1 MYEYEFSAVY
11 DRLQDADYDRFADF
25 YKKVFDKF
33 DKKPELVLDLGCG
46 TGSVTLRLA
55 KMGYDMIGIDLS
67 CEMLDIARAKAENDG
82 ENILF
87 LNQDMTD
94 FELYGT
100 VDAIISSLD
109 SVNYI
114 TEDDGLLNMM
124 KLCSNYLNPDGLFV
138 FDINSEHK
146 LRNILGN
153 NTYVYD
159 EDGIYYVWQ
168 NFYDEESRI
177 CDFELNFFV
186 KDGLTYKRFDEYQSE
201 RAYSIDEIKIC
212 AEKSGL
218 EILGIYDGL
227 SFNKPA
233 KESERLVFVLK
244 KPF

>member
-1 MYEYEFSAVY
+1 
-11 DRLQDADYDRFADF
+11 
-25 YKKVFDKF
+25 
-33 DKKPELVLDLGCG
+33 
-46 TGSVTLRLA
+46 
-55 KMGYDMIGIDLS
+55 
-67 CEMLDIARAKAENDG
+67 
-82 ENILF
+82 
-87 LNQDMTD
+87 MTD

-100 VDAIISSLD
+100 VDAIVSSLD

-114 TEDDGLLNMM
+114 TEDGGVFDMM
-124 KLCSNYLNPDGLFV
+124 KLCCNYLNPGGLFV
-138 FDINSEHK
+138 FDINTEYK

-177 CDFELNFFV
+177 CDFELNFFI
-186 KDGLTYKRFDEYQSE
+186 KDSGTYKRFDEYQSE
-201 RAYSIDEIKIC
+201 RAYSVDEIKNYE
-212 AEKSGL
+212 EKSGL

-227 SFNKPA
+227 SFNKPT